1 RMVRPAPCDAPSA
14 PRRAPHRLPLRLR
27 LAAVPAAALA
37 VALAVAC
44 LAVSCTARPDPVVAP
59 VPEASPAA
67 AAEHRLADRVVA
79 VLDEEAIL
87 LSDVDQV
94 IGLGLVEQQP
104 GESLDDLRG
113 RVLQGLIDQRLR
125 FQQVDRFGME
135 RVSVDVV
142 EAEVAKIAARF
153 PDRDAFLGR
162 LARLDMSEGELDQL
176 VARQL
181 MVLSYVEERLGARI
195 FVSLDDI
202 RAYYEEE
209 LVPGLQASG
218 SPVPPLEDVRED
230 IRSLLRAERLNT
242 EIDEWTERL
251 RREADIQVFLFTPP
265 EGALP
270 PLLRRIEPE
279 PG

>member
-1 RMVRPAPCDAPSA
+1 MPRMARPAPCDAASA
-14 PRRAPHRLPLRLR
+14 SRRAPHRLPPRLR
-27 LAAVPAAALA
+27 HAAVLAAVPAAALA
-37 VALAVAC
+37 VAC
-44 LAVSCTARPDPVVAP
+44 LAVSCAAGPDPVVAP
-59 VPEASPAA
+59 VPEASPPAA
-67 AAEHRLADRVVA
+67 ADHRLADRVVA

-104 GESLDDLRG
+104 GESLDDLRA

-209 LVPGLQASG
+209 LVPGLQAAG
-218 SPVPPLEDVRED
+218 SPLPPLEDVRED
-230 IRSLLRAERLNT
+230 IRSLLRAERLNA
-242 EIDEWTERL
+242 EIVEWTERL
-251 RREADIQVFLFTPP
+251 RREADIQVFLFAPP
-265 EGALP
+265 EGTLP
-270 PLLRRIEPE
+270 PLLRRIDD
-279 PG
+279 

>member
-1 RMVRPAPCDAPSA
+1 MARPAPCDAPSA
-14 PRRAPHRLPLRLR
+14 PRRAPHRLRPR
-27 LAAVPAAALA
+27 LALAAALA
-37 VALAVAC
+37 AWLTAAC
-44 LAVSCTARPDPVVAP
+44 TGGPDPIVVP
-59 VPEASPAA
+59 VPEASRPAA
-67 AAEHRLADRVVA
+67 GDHRLADRVVA

-94 IGLGLVEQQP
+94 IGLGLVEPRP
-104 GESLDDLRG
+104 GESLDELRG

-162 LARLDMSEGELDQL
+162 LARLDMSEEELDQL

-202 RAYYEEE
+202 RAYYEQE
-209 LVPGLQASG
+209 LVPGLEAAG

-230 IRSLLRAERLNT
+230 IRSLLRAERLNA
-242 EIDEWTERL
+242 EIVEWTERL
-251 RREADIQVFLFTPP
+251 RREADIQIFLFEPP
-265 EGALP
+265 EGPLP

-279 PG
+279 PGE